1 MPLLRH
7 HLARF
12 SAKLFAINSSSIPP
26 QHKPPS
32 GAKSGLIVRVPAGSQ
47 KIVSPNKIQAEY
59 VWTIPG
65 GIESVMIRHLG
76 SVEFHV

>member
-1 MPLLRH
+1 MP
-7 HLARF
+7 
-12 SAKLFAINSSSIPP
+12 
-26 QHKPPS
+26 
-32 GAKSGLIVRVPAGSQ
+32 LIVRVPAGSQ